1 MADRITVIPKKIVTV
16 IEPHKSTLVDREK
29 YRQTRVAAY
38 CRVSTDS
45 EEQLTSYKTQKKV
58 YTDMIAARKD
68 WSLVDIYADEGISGT
83 LVEKRPRFK
92 KMIEDCLAGKIDYI
106 VTKSVSRFAR
116 NTVECLDYVR
126 MLKSRG
132 IGILFEEQNI
142 DTLKSD
148 SELYLVIYAGFAQAE
163 SESISKNIT
172 WSKRKNFE
180 EGKVSLQYKKMLG
193 YRKGEDGEPEIV
205 PEEAKLVER
214 IFDLYIAGETPLSI
228 SEILQAENPTFDGKH
243 FTYGKGMIE
252 GILFNVKYCGDAIL
266 QQSVTVDPIMKKRKK
281 NTGEALMYYVQNS
294 HPAIV
299 TREKFN
305 KAQEERAR
313 RRTFAPK
320 SQKAAITATGKYS
333 RYALSQVLVCAE
345 CGSPYKRVHWN
356 IRGKK
361 SIVWRCVNRLDHGTQ
376 YCKESPTLR
385 EDKLKEAV
393 VRAIRQFNEQDANT
407 YTTLMKATI
416 AEAIGFDGSDDE
428 KELLER
434 QVNGLNDKMIAIVN
448 ESIASG
454 EDIESREAEIK
465 EIADTIE
472 DLKRR
477 IRIIT
482 ENSMK
487 DAEYA
492 DRIAEIEKII
502 TERASHQNEYDDS
515 IVRQMVEC
523 IKVYADKHIEV
534 IFGGGYAVEETVE

>member
-83 LVEKRPRFK
+83 LAEKRPRFK

-106 VTKSVSRFAR
+106 VTNSVSRFAR

-228 SEILQAENPTFDGKH
+228 SEMLQTENPTFEGKH

-320 SQKAAITATGKYS
+320 SQKVAITATGKYS
-333 RYALSQVLVCAE
+333 RYALSQVLICAK

-376 YCKESPTLR
+376 YCKGSPTLR

-434 QVNGLNDKMIAIVN
+434 QVNGLNEKMIAIVN

-477 IRIIT
+477 IQIIT

-487 DAEYA
+487 NAEYA
-492 DRIAEIEKII
+492 DRIAEIERII
-502 TERASHQNEYDDS
+502 TERASHQNEYNDS

-534 IFGGGYAVEETVE
+534 IFGGGYTVEETVE

>member
-1 MADRITVIPKKIVTV
+1 MTLDALADKYNIDV
-16 IEPHKSTLVDREK
+16 REK
-29 YRQTRVAAY
+29 A
-38 CRVSTDS
+38 
-45 EEQLTSYKTQKKV
+45 
-58 YTDMIAARKD
+58 
-68 WSLVDIYADEGISGT
+68 
-83 LVEKRPRFK
+83 FK
-92 KMIEDCLAGKIDYI
+92 GLI
-106 VTKSVSRFAR
+106 
-116 NTVECLDYVR
+116 
-126 MLKSRG
+126 
-132 IGILFEEQNI
+132 
-142 DTLKSD
+142 
-148 SELYLVIYAGFAQAE
+148 
-163 SESISKNIT
+163 
-172 WSKRKNFE
+172 
-180 EGKVSLQYKKMLG
+180 
-193 YRKGEDGEPEIV
+193 
-205 PEEAKLVER
+205 
-214 IFDLYIAGETPLSI
+214 
-228 SEILQAENPTFDGKH
+228 
-243 FTYGKGMIE
+243 GKGMIE

-281 NTGEALMYYVQNS
+281 NTGEALMYNVQNS

-320 SQKAAITATGKYS
+320 SQKATITATGKYS
-333 RYALSQVLVCAE
+333 RYALSQVLICAE

-376 YCKESPTLR
+376 YCKGSPTLR
-385 EDKLKEAV
+385 EGKLKEAV

-434 QVNGLNDKMIAIVN
+434 QVNGLNEKMIAIVN

-477 IRIIT
+477 IQIIT
-482 ENSMK
+482 ESSMK
-487 DAEYA
+487 NAEYA
-492 DRIAEIEKII
+492 DRIAEIERII